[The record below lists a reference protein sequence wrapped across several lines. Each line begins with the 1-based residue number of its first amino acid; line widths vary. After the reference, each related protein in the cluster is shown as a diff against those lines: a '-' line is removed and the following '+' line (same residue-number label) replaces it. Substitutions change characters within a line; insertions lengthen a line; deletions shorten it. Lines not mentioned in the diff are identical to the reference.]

1 MAAKKSTK
9 SKDPMTN
16 KSSAIRR
23 VIKKNP
29 SAKVDEVVSAVK
41 DEFGHKVSPDRIL
54 MEKAKK
60 NMVSNRKKTKT
71 QWKTGHPVGAA
82 QWIEAIKIAQQ
93 LLKATGSVDNAMAL
107 LNALD
112 TAAE

>member
-23 VIKKNP
+23 VIKRNP
-29 SAKVDEVVSAVK
+29 TAKVRDVANAVK
-41 DEFGHKVSPDRIL
+41 KEYGHKVGPDRIL
-54 MEKAKK
+54 MEKTKK
-60 NMVSNRKKTKT
+60 NMVTNRKQTKT

-82 QWIEAIKIAQQ
+82 QWVEAIKIARQ
-93 LLKATGSVDNAMAL
+93 LLSLTGSVDNAMSL

-112 TAAE
+112 SDAD